1 MSRKLNPFI
10 PVVIALMLIVIASGC
25 AKPQPASLTDDQVG
39 TVVDNILQ
47 AINAN
52 DSNKFTQDF
61 SAAMISAFPEEQFT
75 QLRDLLQQASGNYVS
90 LGTPTLINQNGF
102 AIYRF
107 PCQFEKENVIVTV
120 TFTIGG
126 DKVEGLFFDST
137 NLRAASK

>member
-25 AKPQPASLTDDQVG
+25 AKPQPASLMDDQVG

-52 DSNKFTQDF
+52 NSQKFTQDF

-75 QLRDLLQQASGNYVS
+75 QLRDLLQQDSGNYVS

-126 DKVEGLFFDST
+126 DEVEGLFFDST